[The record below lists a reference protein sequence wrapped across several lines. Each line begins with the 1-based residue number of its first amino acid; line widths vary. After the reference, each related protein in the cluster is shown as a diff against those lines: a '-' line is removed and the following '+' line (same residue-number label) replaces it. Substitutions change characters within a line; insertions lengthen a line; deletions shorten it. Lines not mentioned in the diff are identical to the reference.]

1 MNESEK
7 PEVEALQIAADAQA
21 DAALAKGEAQIV
33 PSDRVVGTIAS
44 QLPVGVQPSRNYMAA
59 VELGHVLA
67 ASGYYSDARDPAKA
81 AVKVMVGMDIG
92 ISPTAALQGIHVIE
106 KDGRVQFLIEGK
118 LFAAVIK
125 ARPGYDYTFVERTD
139 EKVVIRF
146 TRDGEVLE
154 PDIDWD
160 MAKAQKA
167 GLTGR
172 GAKMFEKYPREML
185 TWKALAEGTRA
196 HFPEIIAGQPI
207 YALEEFGMDANDE
220 SLKQALEPPKPTPL
234 ADEKAEALREKAQAV
249 FDELKA
255 INPDR
260 LVTGRFTQMIAGAE
274 HSHARLEAVLAS
286 LEDLRNTEAS
296 IAGLAEVLIELV
308 GDKEAKPI
316 IDRAERRGSQRER
329 ISVLENAVAEVRQAK
344 IAEATPSETGGE
356 SDG

>member
-1 MNESEK
+1 MSEPEK
-7 PEVEALQIAADAQA
+7 PEVEVLP
-21 DAALAKGEAQIV
+21 
-33 PSDRVVGTIAS
+33 PSATDDQTAVVKVEHGGATV
-44 QLPVGVQPSRNYMAA
+44 LPSGVQPSRNYMAA

-106 KDGRVQFLIEGK
+106 SEGRVQFLIEGK

-139 EKVVIRF
+139 ERVVIRF
-146 TRDGEVLE
+146 TRDGETLE

-160 MAKAQKA
+160 MAKAQAA

-172 GAKMFEKYPREML
+172 KSKMYEKYPREML
-185 TWKALAEGTRA
+185 TWRALAEGTRA
-196 HFPEIIAGQPI
+196 HFPEIIGGQPI

-220 SLKQALEPPKPTPL
+220 SLKEALEPPRPTPL
-234 ADEKAEALREKAQAV
+234 ADEKAEELRVAAHSV
-249 FDELKA
+249 FEELKA
-255 INPDR
+255 VNPDR
-260 LVTGRFTQMIAGAE
+260 LITGRFTQMIAGAE

-286 LEDLRNTEAS
+286 LVDLREMEKMIAKLSAILTE
-296 IAGLAEVLIELV
+296 LI

-329 ISVLENAVAEVRQAK
+329 ISVLERA
-344 IAEATPSETGGE
+344 IAEASAIETGDQ
-356 SDG
+356 SDGE